1 MQLLKGKKKL
11 LMLLLLTCSD
21 KYVNLDIL
29 GQLQNDVLESRHC
42 KCGRRLL
49 LSPLYPCPYVVR
61 DEEVHEPSGEVHR
74 DFRAARKSYKI
85 KLLKQ
90 M

>member
-1 MQLLKGKKKL
+1 
-11 LMLLLLTCSD
+11 MLLLLTCSD

-29 GQLQNDVLESRHC
+29 DQLQNDVLESRHC

-49 LSPLYPCPYVVR
+49 LSPLYPCPCVVR
-61 DEEVHEPSGEVHR
+61 DEGVHEPLGEVHR
-74 DFRAARKSYKI
+74 DFQAARKSYKI

>member
-1 MQLLKGKKKL
+1 MQLLKRNKKL
-11 LMLLLLTCSD
+11 LVLLLLTCSD

-29 GQLQNDVLESRHC
+29 DQLQNDVLESRHC
-42 KCGRRLL
+42 KCGRRLP
-49 LSPLYPCPYVVR
+49 LSPLYPCPRWVH
-61 DEEVHEPSGEVHR
+61 DEEFHEPSGDVHR